1 MATVTILGK
10 LGKDVELKDINGKRL
25 AKFSIADN
33 VGWRENKQTMWYEIS
48 IWDGLAKTNFVD
60 YLKKGQT
67 VQVIGELSSRE
78 YNGKTY
84 LEVKRVYECKLAGV
98 NQQSG
103 QAQQSQPQQ
112 SGGYGQQPQQQ
123 AGSYGNN
130 QNHRNNN
137 DLDDDLPF

>member
-33 VGWRENKQTMWYEIS
+33 VGWGENKQTMWYEIS

-60 YLKKGQT
+60 YLKKGQA

-84 LEVKRVYECKLAGV
+84 LEVKRVHECKLAGS

-103 QAQQSQPQQ
+103 QAQPQQ

-123 AGSYGNN
+123 AGSYGRN
-130 QNHRNNN
+130 QNNANY
-137 DLDDDLPF
+137 DDTDLPF

>member
-33 VGWRENKQTMWYEIS
+33 VGWGENKQTMWYEIS

-84 LEVKRVYECKLAGV
+84 LEVKRVYECKLAGG
-98 NQQSG
+98 NQQGG
-103 QAQQSQPQQ
+103 QAQPQQ
-112 SGGYGQQPQQQ
+112 GGYGQQPQQQ
-123 AGSYGNN
+123 AGSYGRN
-130 QNHRNNN
+130 QNNANY
-137 DLDDDLPF
+137 DDTDLPF